1 MILDIDFKTFC
12 DRYYEQALEIAEK
25 TIAAKL
31 QGTAGRFFDT
41 DLVRDISV
49 SYALEKVYYHYDV
62 DFERGPSLVGFL
74 KRAVSNAVCSELE
87 KEGRNAGKKRSY
99 DSLLNEDGDIK
110 DLFDD
115 SDVRRRS
122 ETREDLIR
130 EMLRC
135 MKKLQP
141 VDQVILS
148 CWMSCPKSEY
158 TDRALEELGMEDN
171 ARNRNVISVRC
182 NRAVESLRKMMSP
195 FRDDFISASPSQ
207 QKRDRSSGPRT
218 LVGKLRKAFTDRSTS
233 GFRNRAPARS
243 MTELIDYA
251 GLEEHLFDILVN

>member
-1 MILDIDFKTFC
+1 MILDSDFKTFC
-12 DRYYEQALEIAEK
+12 DRYYGQALEIAEK

-31 QGTAGRFFDT
+31 QGTPGRFFDT

-49 SYALEKVYYHYDV
+49 SYALEKVYYNYDV
-62 DFERGPSLVGFL
+62 DFEGGASLIGFL

-87 KEGRNAGKKRSY
+87 REGRSAGKKRRY
-99 DSLLNEDGDIK
+99 DSLLNEDGDVE

-115 SDVRRRS
+115 PDVRKRS
-122 ETREDLIR
+122 ETREVLIK
-130 EMLRC
+130 EMLKC

-158 TDRALEELGMEDN
+158 TDRALDELGMEDN

-182 NRAVESLRKMMSP
+182 NRAVESLRKMMRP
-195 FRDDFISASPSQ
+195 FRDDFFSASPSRQ
-207 QKRDRSSGPRT
+207 RTDRSSVPT
-218 LVGKLRKAFTDRSTS
+218 TMFGKLRKALTDRSAS
-233 GFRNRAPARS
+233 QFRHRAPAKS
-243 MTELIDYA
+243 ITELIDYA
-251 GLEEHLFDILVN
+251 GLERHLLDTLAG